1 MRILII
7 QNGITTELSCQD
19 SLAAFVFAVK
29 EHFDNIDKG
38 SMSVIWD
45 KPAAHERAAAG
56 AILTP
61 SLTEGEKKQNPLAK
75 ER

>member
-7 QNGITTELSCQD
+7 QDGATTELSAPD
-19 SLAAFVFAVK
+19 TLAGLVFAIK
-29 EHFDNIDKG
+29 DHFDNIDRG

-45 KPAAHERAAAG
+45 KPAATERAAAG

-61 SLTEGEKKQNPLAK
+61 SLTQGEKKQNPPAK